1 MLLTFSCSD
10 GDRIANEQCLLTLSL
25 PCLPAKRE
33 NDDSSFSEDQLCA
46 FLLDLHFAG
55 TDTTA
60 NTILFALL
68 YLMNYPQT
76 QGMFTSHLSVIT
88 LLSHASGKISP
99 PDWTISTTLNGLTGS
114 NVVQTFVVPR
124 WCILMSNLHQVKKYN
139 YSSLWP
145 NTCKAN
151 DISIS
156 LNHTLCWVLISRCWH
171 TLTFN

>member
-1 MLLTFSCSD
+1 MNWIRCVCLFVKWKNEWTSMLLTFSCSD

-68 YLMNYPQT
+68 YIMNYPQT
-76 QGMFTSHLSVIT
+76 QGMFTSNLSVIT

-99 PDWTISTTLNGLTGS
+99 PDWTISTTLTDWIKCCTDICGS
-114 NVVQTFVVPR
+114 QMMHPNVQF
-124 WCILMSNLHQVKKYN
+124 
-139 YSSLWP
+139 
-145 NTCKAN
+145 
-151 DISIS
+151 ISGQKI
-156 LNHTLCWVLISRCWH
+156 
-171 TLTFN
+171 